1 MLASKRAAIE
11 RLTGIH
17 SSKKSYYAAL
27 KKKMQETAQRNTQLE
42 IINQV
47 ARSINVDMTPGQ
59 VLESVIEK
67 LRTVI
72 GCEEVSLFDLAGE
85 TATVRSAALREALT
99 AAAVLP
105 CGPGTVVR
113 RVAEGAG
120 VLLWPREV
128 TVTAAEE
135 ERMRVAGIATAAFL
149 PLAAKGQVAGVLYVG
164 SSLEGAYGE
173 PELMFLRHL
182 ADQLVVCLENA
193 RLYSE
198 VLRRKMEWEETF
210 GAVTDLLYLIDPSFT
225 VVRVNKAVPAF
236 FGREAE
242 RLVGNK
248 CYVAFHARKE
258 PCQGCPA
265 VAALRTNHNSFQ
277 QIRTVSGRILDVFS
291 YPVYS
296 ERGQPYAVMQYAKD
310 VTQFVQSIKF
320 VALGEMAA
328 GVAHELNSPL
338 TAIIGDAQLLLR
350 ELAADDERR
359 GLVEDIRNCGHR
371 SRRIIQNLLA
381 FSRQDEYSFGPT
393 DLNEVADRALGL
405 VSYQIEKNAVA
416 IDRDLEAGLP
426 QVVADGQ
433 RLEQVLV
440 NLLLNARDA
449 VEGFS
454 GERRILVSTSL
465 LDDDHVT
472 IKVCDTGTGIAPDHL
487 PHIFNPFFTTKKVG
501 RGTGLGLSVSL
512 GIVETHG
519 GRIDVETKPGA
530 GSTFTVVLPVA
541 GRAGRPGP
549 AAGDKP
555 ASPPGAAAGIPG
567 RRPRARDSKEGKSG
581 EGSQDSGG
589 GTGGGGVMA

>member
-1 MLASKRAAIE
+1 
-11 RLTGIH
+11 
-17 SSKKSYYAAL
+17 
-27 KKKMQETAQRNTQLE
+27 
-42 IINQV
+42 
-47 ARSINVDMTPGQ
+47 
-59 VLESVIEK
+59 
-67 LRTVI
+67 
-72 GCEEVSLFDLAGE
+72 
-85 TATVRSAALREALT
+85 
-99 AAAVLP
+99 
-105 CGPGTVVR
+105 
-113 RVAEGAG
+113 
-120 VLLWPREV
+120 
-128 TVTAAEE
+128 
-135 ERMRVAGIATAAFL
+135 
-149 PLAAKGQVAGVLYVG
+149 
-164 SSLEGAYGE
+164 
-173 PELMFLRHL
+173 
-182 ADQLVVCLENA
+182 
-193 RLYSE
+193 
-198 VLRRKMEWEETF
+198 MEWEETF
-210 GAVTDLLYLIDPSFT
+210 GAVTDLLYLVDPSFT
-225 VVRVNKAVPAF
+225 VLRVNKAVPAF

-242 RLVGNK
+242 RLVGSK

-265 VAALRTNHNSFQ
+265 VAALQTNHNSFQ

-296 ERGQPYAVMQYAKD
+296 ERRQPYAVMQYAKD

-393 DLNEVADRALGL
+393 DLNEVVDRALGL

-416 IDRDLEAGLP
+416 IERDLEAGLP
-426 QVVADGQ
+426 RVVADGQ

-449 VEGFS
+449 VEGFA

-549 AAGDKP
+549 AAGDNP
-555 ASPPGAAAGIPG
+555 ASPPGAAAGTPG
-567 RRPRARDSKEGKSG
+567 RRPRAR
-581 EGSQDSGG
+581 
-589 GTGGGGVMA
+589 GVVS